1 MVAKDFA
8 VSAMF
13 ALAILACAYALE
25 ICTGYTYTY
34 NCTDEAMC
42 LEYYEE

>member
-34 NCTDEAMC
+34 TSTDEAQC